1 MPDDAAPSQD
11 QPRQQQ
17 PGQQEGAAA
26 RGQGAVLR
34 VHERDTKTS
43 YANVCLLSS
52 TREEMI
58 LNFGLT
64 VPSAQREQRE
74 THMMVS
80 DRIIMSLPAAKRLA
94 IALSQ
99 GIQRYENAFG
109 VIEAHRG
116 QAPGPQA
123 SPDVQPPPSQ

>member
-1 MPDDAAPSQD
+1 MPDDAQAQD
-11 QPRQQQ
+11 QPQQ
-17 PGQQEGAAA
+17 PGTQQAAPPQGEGT
-26 RGQGAVLR
+26 VLR

-52 TREEMI
+52 TREEML

-64 VPSAQREQRE
+64 IPPTQRDQREA
-74 THMMVS
+74 HMLVS

-99 GIQRYENAFG
+99 AIQRYENAFG
-109 VIEAHRG
+109 VIEAHRP
-116 QAPGPQA
+116 QPPGPDA
-123 SPDVQPPPSQ
+123 SADVQPPPPQ

>member
-1 MPDDAAPSQD
+1 MPDEAPIPQAPRPA
-11 QPRQQQ
+11 QPQ
-17 PGQQEGAAA
+17 
-26 RGQGAVLR
+26 QGAVLR

-52 TREEMI
+52 TREELI

-64 VPSAQREQRE
+64 LPAAQRDRRE
-74 THMMVS
+74 AHMLVS

-99 GIQRYENAFG
+99 AIQRYENAFG
-109 VIEAHRG
+109 VIEVH
-116 QAPGPQA
+116 QAPPRGPEPSA
-123 SPDVQPPPSQ
+123 EVPPPPGR

>member
-11 QPRQQQ
+11 QPQQ
-17 PGQQEGAAA
+17 PGAQATP
-26 RGQGAVLR
+26 QGKGTVLR

-64 VPSAQREQRE
+64 LPSPQRDQREA
-74 THMMVS
+74 HMLVS

-99 GIQRYENAFG
+99 AIQRYENAFG
-109 VIEAHRG
+109 VIEAHRS
-116 QAPGPQA
+116 QAPGPGA
-123 SPDVQPPPSQ
+123 SPEVQPPPSQ